1 MKKRS
6 KYRPRAVIRNPMAY
20 LIESM
25 TPVAKHDDFL
35 IDLRLKNHGA
45 LAALTQGSAA
55 KAEIDFLIEAS
66 NMTEAFCRMGIG
78 SEYQE
83 IARAGSDALFDVA
96 VRGKDTMRFI
106 VKASEMDAINS
117 MMDLHDAQLD
127 IATIKEMEMAM
138 EIMRKDLINKKARV
152 VKERVPQ

>member
-1 MKKRS
+1 M
-6 KYRPRAVIRNPMAY
+6 Y
-20 LIESM
+20 LW
-25 TPVAKHDDFL
+25 
-35 IDLRLKNHGA
+35 
-45 LAALTQGSAA
+45 
-55 KAEIDFLIEAS
+55 
-66 NMTEAFCRMGIG
+66 RMGIG

-106 VKASEMDAINS
+106 VKALEMDAINS

-127 IATIKEMEMAM
+127 IATIKEMETAM
-138 EIMRKDLINKKARV
+138 EIMRRELIHKRARV